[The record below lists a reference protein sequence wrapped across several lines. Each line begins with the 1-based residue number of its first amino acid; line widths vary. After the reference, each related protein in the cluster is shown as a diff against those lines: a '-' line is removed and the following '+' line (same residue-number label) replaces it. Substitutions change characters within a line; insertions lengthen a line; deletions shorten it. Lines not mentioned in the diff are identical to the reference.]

1 MDALPEVLRVVIS
14 EALTSGKKLSWSV
27 WDNGTI
33 TSVKLLW
40 KPEVVDAPIRSE
52 IPPQPATSISHLGP
66 RAHIKKKRSP
76 SSWRRS
82 KKRLKNFLEKK
93 SCQERQEYA
102 TAVIGRSQESLA
114 APISAPQPLAP
125 LQSQSSDDQNDADRS
140 PEDAGFK
147 GGKEVYQSGDPE
159 HEEDDR
165 SLGEVL
171 QESCNIVYE
180 AKDDTT
186 GVSFE
191 KNGVKE
197 GYQLL

>member
-1 MDALPEVLRVVIS
+1 MQLHSSCTPQDVAFSDPKNERALGQLLVLLQYKWPK
-14 EALTSGKKLSWSV
+14 EEEMFASV
-27 WDNGTI
+27 
-33 TSVKLLW
+33 W

-52 IPPQPATSISHLGP
+52 NPPQPATSISHLGP

-82 KKRLKNFLEKK
+82 KQWLKNFLEKK

-102 TAVIGRSQESLA
+102 TAVIGRSQESPA

-125 LQSQSSDDQNDADRS
+125 LRSQSSDGRKDADRS

-147 GGKEVYQSGDPE
+147 GGKELYQSGDPE
-159 HEEDDR
+159 HEDDR

-171 QESCNIVYE
+171 QGSRNIVYE
-180 AKDDTT
+180 ALKRM
-186 GVSFE
+186 E
-191 KNGVKE
+191 
-197 GYQLL
+197 

>member
-27 WDNGTI
+27 WNNGAI

-66 RAHIKKKRSP
+66 RAHIKKKRSS

-82 KKRLKNFLEKK
+82 KKWLKNFLEKK

-102 TAVIGRSQESLA
+102 TAVIGRSQEWSY
-114 APISAPQPLAP
+114 
-125 LQSQSSDDQNDADRS
+125 R
-140 PEDAGFK
+140 
-147 GGKEVYQSGDPE
+147 
-159 HEEDDR
+159 H
-165 SLGEVL
+165 
-171 QESCNIVYE
+171 
-180 AKDDTT
+180 
-186 GVSFE
+186 
-191 KNGVKE
+191 
-197 GYQLL
+197 